1 MQCNLIGP
9 EGAYYIAEALRDSY
23 TLKGLGMRKYSD
35 IGSNELGEDGA
46 RYMSKALGVRCPL
59 SYLSI

>member
-1 MQCNLIGP
+1 MQCNLIGH

-23 TLKGLGMRKYSD
+23 TLKGIGRKIYSD
-35 IGSNELGEDGA
+35 IGSNELGDDGA
-46 RYMSKALGVRCPL
+46 GCMSKAMGVRCPL